1 MRRVAVY
8 AGTRRVYE
16 MMTCAAKSLLAHTR
30 MDRVYFLIED
40 DEFPEE
46 LPDLI
51 ETINVSGQK
60 WFDLDGP
67 NYKSRWTYMTL
78 IRLALPILLYN
89 ESRVLWLDI
98 DTIVED
104 DIGDLFDIDMMG
116 NYVAMVREPPRCSQP
131 FIYHN
136 AGVMLMDL
144 NAIRA
149 DGIWQKWIRLVNS
162 QPFTAPDQ
170 DAINLICQGE
180 ILELPP
186 EYNTAGVIT
195 QDTAEPLIR
204 HYAGYL
210 RGSGENAFRYY
221 ARKKW
226 RVIT

>member
-16 MMTCAAKSLLAHTR
+16 MMACAAKSLLEHTR
-30 MDRVYFLIED
+30 MDRVCFLIED
-40 DEFPEE
+40 DLFPEE
-46 LPDLI
+46 LPEVID
-51 ETINVSGQK
+51 TINVRGQQ
-60 WFDLDGP
+60 WFDTDGP
-67 NYKSRWTYMTL
+67 NYESRWTYMTL
-78 IRLALPILLYN
+78 IRLALPEILAD
-89 ESRVLWLDI
+89 EARVLWLDI

-104 DIGDLFDIDMMG
+104 DIGDLFDIDMTG
-116 NYVAMVREPPRCSQP
+116 NYVGMVREPPRCSNP

-136 AGVMLMDL
+136 AGVMLMNLD
-144 NAIRA
+144 AIRA
-149 DGIWQKWIRLVNS
+149 DGVYGKWIRLVNT

-170 DAINLICQGE
+170 DAINIICQGE

-195 QDTAEPLIR
+195 QDTEEPLIR

-210 RGSGENAFRYY
+210 RGRGENVFRHY
-221 ARKKW
+221 ANQKW

>member
-16 MMTCAAKSLLAHTR
+16 MMTCAAKSILAHTR
-30 MDRVYFLIED
+30 MDRVWFLIED

-46 LPDLI
+46 LPDVISTL
-51 ETINVSGQK
+51 NVSGQS
-60 WFDLDGP
+60 WFDPNGP
-67 NYKSRWTYMTL
+67 NYNSRWTYMTL
-78 IRLALPILLYN
+78 IRLALPEIFAD

-104 DIGDLFDIDMMG
+104 DIGDLFDIDMAG
-116 NYVAMVREPPRCSQP
+116 SYVAMVREPKRCSFP
-131 FIYHN
+131 FRYFN
-136 AGVMLMDL
+136 AGVCLMDL
-144 NAIRA
+144 DAIRA
-149 DGIWQKWIRLVNS
+149 DGIWQKWIRLVNTE
-162 QPFTAPDQ
+162 PFTAPDQ

-195 QDTAEPLIR
+195 QDTDEPLIR

-210 RGSGENAFRYY
+210 RGSGEEVFRQY
-221 ARKKW
+221 AREKW